1 MAITSGRII
10 QVNVAQ
16 LGASNDDHI
25 AAAQFMPANLQCI
38 DCYAIAAVQVFDNR
52 TCGST
57 DNARMR
63 AADESRLNA
72 NVVASAPPD
81 CSDSMLE
88 RDFHI
93 AFCSNL

>member
-72 NVVASAPPD
+72 NVVASAPTD
-81 CSDSMLE
+81 RSDSMLE